1 MEERILEELIN
12 KQLEPYNKKYED
24 VKSDAAWTL
33 KFETTK
39 EDQQKFMD
47 WSVEFLIKEMKLN
60 LLHDGCLKEEMT
72 KLTVTKRGHG
82 KKNQYGF
89 CSGSQDG
96 EDSENVVP
104 ENYFELIGRNLEN

>member
-47 WSVEFLIKEMKLN
+47 WAAGFLIKEMKFSRKLAETEIMWFILN
-60 LLHDGCLKEEMT
+60 
-72 KLTVTKRGHG
+72 HG
-82 KKNQYGF
+82 IVI
-89 CSGSQDG
+89 
-96 EDSENVVP
+96 ESELS
-104 ENYFELIGRNLEN
+104 EKFQSERKG